1 LASYVQEHDELTVAS
16 NVVVDMVQA
25 GNLDACSAT
34 IWMRSSVN
42 QDEN

>member
-1 LASYVQEHDELTVAS
+1 LPAFAQRLS
-16 NVVVDMVQA
+16 
-25 GNLDACSAT
+25 CSAT